1 MKTEKR
7 LIETS
12 TYHDPGAIT
21 CRSISGNL
29 VDIPREKMIF
39 RNSVYGI
46 IRHENQILVV
56 RTRSTGLLAFPGGG
70 IELGEPIQSA
80 LHREIREETGI
91 RVRIGELLQFKEDF
105 FYYDPQDIAFHAFL
119 FFYRC
124 TPLSTALVKDEGVI
138 DIESEKPRWMPLN
151 ELKAEAFQEGMRE
164 AFLRAVAD

>member
-1 MKTEKR
+1 MKMEKH
-7 LIETS
+7 LYEKT
-12 TYHDPGAIT
+12 TYICPEVIT
-21 CRSISGNL
+21 CRSISGDL
-29 VDIPREKMIF
+29 VDIPKGKMIF

-46 IRHENQILVV
+46 IRNEDQVLVV
-56 RTRSTGLLAFPGGG
+56 RTRTTGLLAFPGGG

-124 TPLSTALVKDEGVI
+124 TPLSTVLVQDEGVI
-138 DIESEKPRWMPLN
+138 DIESEKPRWIPLH
-151 ELKAEAFQEGMRE
+151 ELKADQFQEGMRE
-164 AFLRAVAD
+164 AFLMAAGD